1 MLTTALVSILLLAS
15 GTSEA
20 ATAVDG
26 KAATDTAKPKPKK
39 ICKNVDLTGSRI
51 GKRQCKTQEE
61 WDQGESVM
69 ELGQKGAQG
78 SISR

>member
-1 MLTTALVSILLLAS
+1 MPPLPQTVRHP
-15 GTSEA
+15 
-20 ATAVDG
+20 
-26 KAATDTAKPKPKK
+26 PKWRNQSPR

-51 GKRQCKTQEE
+51 GKRKCKTKEE
-61 WDQGESVM
+61 WEQSESVM